1 MRAARLDRQ
10 DAGRLLRSMRRISI
24 AVLTTRAADGSLT
37 SRPML
42 PLAIHA
48 RRELLF
54 LTNWSSCKVAELADN
69 PSVNV
74 ILVAGDQTRY
84 FSVSGTA
91 SASGDR
97 HEIAYLWNPTYRAW
111 FPGGLADPDLALLR
125 VAISRVRCWIV
136 PRSRAVRLLGAV
148 KALITGRRY
157 EAGTYQEAILPASP

>member
-1 MRAARLDRQ
+1 SSSIRRRWPQELASAAQRLLRPVFMRAAPLDHQ
-10 DAGRLLRSMRRISI
+10 DVHGLFRSMRRTSN

-74 ILVAGDQTRY
+74 ILIAADQTRY
-84 FSVSGTA
+84 FSVSGIA

-97 HEIAYLWNPTYRAW
+97 
-111 FPGGLADPDLALLR
+111 
-125 VAISRVRCWIV
+125 
-136 PRSRAVRLLGAV
+136 
-148 KALITGRRY
+148 
-157 EAGTYQEAILPASP
+157 